1 LDLIVKRYGVRMAI
15 TGNYVPSTQA
25 WVRDQIELYERTGGK
40 EGNSLLETGIGVII
54 VTMLGAKTGNVR
66 KIALMRVEHEGEY
79 ALVAS
84 MGGRPKNPGWYNN
97 LVTDPTTVTIQD
109 GPEPFNVTVR
119 EITGEEKAVWWERC
133 VALFPP
139 YAEYQAKTER
149 IIPVLIATRVP

>member
-1 LDLIVKRYGVRMAI
+1 LSVKRYGGPMAI

-97 LVTDPTTVTIQD
+97 LVTDPFD
-109 GPEPFNVTVR
+109 VTVR
-119 EITGEEKAVWWERC
+119 EITGDEKAVWWERC